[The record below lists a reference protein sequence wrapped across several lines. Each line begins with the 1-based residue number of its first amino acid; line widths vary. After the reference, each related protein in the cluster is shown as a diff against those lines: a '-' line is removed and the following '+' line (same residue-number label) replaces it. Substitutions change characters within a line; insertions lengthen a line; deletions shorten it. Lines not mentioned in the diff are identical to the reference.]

1 MNPLAW
7 LAGGLMKRA
16 SAKASTT
23 NGSRSSGAETGKPSR
38 PTSPE
43 IDGAALLVQ
52 LDEMMKQNAHALAM
66 GQAQM
71 RSQLGDAW
79 QEPEDVGIKWNSPTT
94 VTVGSRGGGLGKLAV
109 GAALLAG
116 GVGLGAG
123 IPWLLGKL
131 SAPAAAA
138 PAAGVDTDTLY
149 QLGLGAPDVPR

>member
-1 MNPLAW
+1 
-7 LAGGLMKRA
+7 MKRA
-16 SAKASTT
+16 SAKQSTT

-79 QEPEDVGIKWNSPTT
+79 REPEDVGIKWNSPTT
-94 VTVGSRGGGLGKLAV
+94 VTVGSRGGGGIGKLAL
-109 GAALLAG
+109 GAGLLLG
-116 GVGLGAG
+116 GVGLGAA

-131 SAPAAAA
+131 SAPEAA
-138 PAAGVDTDTLY
+138 PAAVDTDTRY
-149 QLGLGAPDVPR
+149 QLGLGDPDVPR